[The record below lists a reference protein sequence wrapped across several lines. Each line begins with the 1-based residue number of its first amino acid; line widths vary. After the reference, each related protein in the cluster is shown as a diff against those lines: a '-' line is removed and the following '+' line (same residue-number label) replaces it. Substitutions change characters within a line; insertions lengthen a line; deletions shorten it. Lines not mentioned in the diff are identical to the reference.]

1 MLIPFFF
8 ILLRIW
14 SCIIDILMYAEID
27 IHKLSWVVALVLIL
41 LSVSHQFLHPLTTHC
56 LFIHHDSID
65 QTSVYSPISYY
76 HYSSINLPHEYPSI
90 HSCSFIHAGFVIRVL
105 VTLVKVWLMDFSL
118 LC

>member
-56 LFIHHDSID
+56 LFIHHVSLIKHLSIH
-65 QTSVYSPISYY
+65 QY
-76 HYSSINLPHEYPSI
+76 HIIIIHPSI
-90 HSCSFIHAGFVIRVL
+90 YLMNIHLFIHAPLSMLVL
-105 VTLVKVWLMDFSL
+105 SL
-118 LC
+118 GYW